1 MDSQVLPSDARNE
14 ILLKVN
20 AQFHLAMKGTY
31 LSTDKESF
39 ILLTFTSALTMQ
51 SCTGG
56 PLDCSIQYLWLNDKS
71 HVFYVSRFHYRL
83 NRSKN

>member
-1 MDSQVLPSDARNE
+1 MDSQALPSDARSE
-14 ILLKVN
+14 TVLKVD

-56 PLDCSIQYLWLNDKS
+56 PLDCSIQYLWLND
-71 HVFYVSRFHYRL
+71 SRTYFTFQG
-83 NRSKN
+83 SIID